1 MKLYNPFK
9 NEPTASLDATL
20 LIVLITSVLLYP
32 FLIIIVPVISL
43 WIIIKVIYSVIK
55 VIYETS

>member
-1 MKLYNPFK
+1 MKLHNPFK
-9 NEPTASLDATL
+9 NEPSASLDVAL
-20 LIVLITSVLLYP
+20 LIFIITSVLLYP

>member
-9 NEPTASLDATL
+9 NESSASLDAAL

-32 FLIIIVPVISL
+32 FLIIIVPIMSL

>member
-1 MKLYNPFK
+1 MKLHNPFK
-9 NEPTASLDATL
+9 NEHSASVDVAL

>member
-1 MKLYNPFK
+1 MKLHNPFK
-9 NEPTASLDATL
+9 NESSALVDVAL

-55 VIYETS
+55 VIHETS